1 MSSSTNSGS
10 CFSQAAK
17 KHYLSQAAISQQIS
31 KLEEEVGVRLFDR
44 SKYRPELTEAGKYY
58 YQKIKQLS
66 EEYEKIEKQTRYI
79 QKKNS
84 QKIVVGITGPF
95 ENKYLPRII
104 NEYKEGHET
113 HFDVRVYTFE
123 EGKKLLEAGDIDIA
137 FGLSSEFSVNPDI
150 SYETIH
156 QSETC
161 IVCSR
166 KNRLSQ
172 YKSINP
178 ILVKDEP
185 MITLSSQMGRK
196 FYDDFMKEIDELK
209 KADMDEAHMGIASG
223 YEVKTDTDKLLVI
236 GRYVVNTAGSSSTT
250 IKYDT
255 IDKQNKLLITLPSL
269 FKDEA
274 YIDIISEN
282 IKAQMKEQMKDE
294 NNVYWLEDEMMGDEN
309 FSKIDK
315 NQSFYIT
322 KDNQLVIAFDKYEV
336 APGYMGNPE
345 FIIPSE
351 LLKDA
356 ALIWLQPCVQRMK
369 AELERHLSCWL

>member
-1 MSSSTNSGS
+1 MNKFRNEYENIEIPDELEFLVRTTIKEQEKKMKRKNIINKSVIAAAVAGVVFVGSINLSSEISYALSEVPVLGS
-10 CFSQAAK
+10 IVRVLTFKTFELKDNNFDAQ
-17 KHYLSQAAISQQIS
+17 LTTPAIEGLDS
-31 KLEEEVGVRLFDR
+31 KLEAMLNE
-44 SKYRPELTEAGKYY
+44 
-58 YQKIKQLS
+58 
-66 EEYEKIEKQTRYI
+66 
-79 QKKNS
+79 
-84 QKIVVGITGPF
+84 
-95 ENKYLPRII
+95 KYLDE
-104 NEYKEGHET
+104 NQ
-113 HFDVRVYTFE
+113 
-123 EGKKLLEAGDIDIA
+123 KL
-137 FGLSSEFSVNPDI
+137 
-150 SYETIH
+150 
-156 QSETC
+156 
-161 IVCSR
+161 
-166 KNRLSQ
+166 
-172 YKSINP
+172 
-178 ILVKDEP
+178 
-185 MITLSSQMGRK
+185 
-196 FYDDFMKEIDELK
+196 YDDFMKEIDEMK

-294 NNVYWLEDEMMGDEN
+294 NKVYWLEDEMMGDEN

-356 ALIWLQPCVQRMK
+356 LVSEEYIK
-369 AELERHLSCWL
+369 

>member
-1 MSSSTNSGS
+1 MNKFRNEYENIEIPDELEFLVRTTIKEQEKKMKRKNIINKSVIAAAVAGVVFVGSINLSSEISYALSEVPVLGS
-10 CFSQAAK
+10 IVRVLTFKTFELKDNNFDAELK
-17 KHYLSQAAISQQIS
+17 TPAIEGLDS
-31 KLEEEVGVRLFDR
+31 KLEAMLN
-44 SKYRPELTEAGKYY
+44 K
-58 YQKIKQLS
+58 
-66 EEYEKIEKQTRYI
+66 
-79 QKKNS
+79 
-84 QKIVVGITGPF
+84 
-95 ENKYLPRII
+95 KYLDE
-104 NEYKEGHET
+104 NQ
-113 HFDVRVYTFE
+113 
-123 EGKKLLEAGDIDIA
+123 KL
-137 FGLSSEFSVNPDI
+137 
-150 SYETIH
+150 
-156 QSETC
+156 
-161 IVCSR
+161 
-166 KNRLSQ
+166 
-172 YKSINP
+172 
-178 ILVKDEP
+178 
-185 MITLSSQMGRK
+185 
-196 FYDDFMKEIDELK
+196 YDDFMKEIDEMK

-356 ALIWLQPCVQRMK
+356 LVSEEYIK
-369 AELERHLSCWL
+369 

>member
-1 MSSSTNSGS
+1 MNKFRNEYENIEIPDELEFLVRTTIKEQEKKMKRKNIINKSVIAAAVAGVVFVGSINLSSEISYALSEVPVLGS
-10 CFSQAAK
+10 IVRVLTFKTFELKDNNFDAQLK
-17 KHYLSQAAISQQIS
+17 TPAIEGLDS
-31 KLEEEVGVRLFDR
+31 KLEAMLNE
-44 SKYRPELTEAGKYY
+44 
-58 YQKIKQLS
+58 
-66 EEYEKIEKQTRYI
+66 
-79 QKKNS
+79 
-84 QKIVVGITGPF
+84 
-95 ENKYLPRII
+95 KYLDE
-104 NEYKEGHET
+104 NQ
-113 HFDVRVYTFE
+113 
-123 EGKKLLEAGDIDIA
+123 KL
-137 FGLSSEFSVNPDI
+137 
-150 SYETIH
+150 
-156 QSETC
+156 
-161 IVCSR
+161 
-166 KNRLSQ
+166 
-172 YKSINP
+172 
-178 ILVKDEP
+178 
-185 MITLSSQMGRK
+185 
-196 FYDDFMKEIDELK
+196 YDDFMKEIDELK

-356 ALIWLQPCVQRMK
+356 LVSEKYIK
-369 AELERHLSCWL
+369 

>member
-1 MSSSTNSGS
+1 MNKFRNEYENIEIPDELEFLVRTTIKEQEKKMKRKNIINKSVIAAAVAGVVFVGSINLSSEISYALSEVPVLGS
-10 CFSQAAK
+10 IVRVLTFKTFELKDNNFDAELK
-17 KHYLSQAAISQQIS
+17 TPAIEGLDS
-31 KLEEEVGVRLFDR
+31 KLEAMLNE
-44 SKYRPELTEAGKYY
+44 
-58 YQKIKQLS
+58 
-66 EEYEKIEKQTRYI
+66 
-79 QKKNS
+79 
-84 QKIVVGITGPF
+84 
-95 ENKYLPRII
+95 KYLDE
-104 NEYKEGHET
+104 NQ
-113 HFDVRVYTFE
+113 
-123 EGKKLLEAGDIDIA
+123 KL
-137 FGLSSEFSVNPDI
+137 
-150 SYETIH
+150 
-156 QSETC
+156 
-161 IVCSR
+161 
-166 KNRLSQ
+166 
-172 YKSINP
+172 
-178 ILVKDEP
+178 
-185 MITLSSQMGRK
+185 
-196 FYDDFMKEIDELK
+196 YDDFMKEIDELK
-209 KADMDEAHMGIASG
+209 KADMEEAHMGIASG

-255 IDKQNKLLITLPSL
+255 IDKQNKILITLPSL

-309 FSKIDK
+309 FSNIDK

-356 ALIWLQPCVQRMK
+356 LVSEEYIK
-369 AELERHLSCWL
+369 

>member
-1 MSSSTNSGS
+1 MNKFRNEYENIEIPDELEFLVRTTIKEQEKKMKRKNIINKSVIAAAVAGVVFVGSINLSSEISYALSEVPVLGS
-10 CFSQAAK
+10 IVRVLTFKTFELKDNNFDAQLK
-17 KHYLSQAAISQQIS
+17 TPAIEGLDS
-31 KLEEEVGVRLFDR
+31 KLEAMLNE
-44 SKYRPELTEAGKYY
+44 
-58 YQKIKQLS
+58 
-66 EEYEKIEKQTRYI
+66 
-79 QKKNS
+79 
-84 QKIVVGITGPF
+84 
-95 ENKYLPRII
+95 KYLDE
-104 NEYKEGHET
+104 NQ
-113 HFDVRVYTFE
+113 
-123 EGKKLLEAGDIDIA
+123 KL
-137 FGLSSEFSVNPDI
+137 
-150 SYETIH
+150 
-156 QSETC
+156 
-161 IVCSR
+161 
-166 KNRLSQ
+166 
-172 YKSINP
+172 
-178 ILVKDEP
+178 
-185 MITLSSQMGRK
+185 
-196 FYDDFMKEIDELK
+196 YDDFMKEIDELK

-322 KDNQLVIAFDKYEV
+322 KDNQLVIAFDKYEI

-351 LLKDA
+351 LLKDV
-356 ALIWLQPCVQRMK
+356 LVSEEYIK
-369 AELERHLSCWL
+369 

>member
-1 MSSSTNSGS
+1 MNKFRNEYENIEIPDELEFLVRTTIKEQEKKMKRKNIINKSVIAAAVAGVVFVGSINLSSEISYALSEVPVLGS
-10 CFSQAAK
+10 IVRVLTFKTFELKDNNFDAQLK
-17 KHYLSQAAISQQIS
+17 TPAIEGLDS
-31 KLEEEVGVRLFDR
+31 KLEAMLNE
-44 SKYRPELTEAGKYY
+44 
-58 YQKIKQLS
+58 
-66 EEYEKIEKQTRYI
+66 
-79 QKKNS
+79 
-84 QKIVVGITGPF
+84 
-95 ENKYLPRII
+95 KYLDE
-104 NEYKEGHET
+104 NQ
-113 HFDVRVYTFE
+113 
-123 EGKKLLEAGDIDIA
+123 KL
-137 FGLSSEFSVNPDI
+137 
-150 SYETIH
+150 
-156 QSETC
+156 
-161 IVCSR
+161 
-166 KNRLSQ
+166 
-172 YKSINP
+172 
-178 ILVKDEP
+178 
-185 MITLSSQMGRK
+185 
-196 FYDDFMKEIDELK
+196 YDDFMKEIDEMK

-351 LLKDA
+351 LLKDV
-356 ALIWLQPCVQRMK
+356 LVSEEYIK
-369 AELERHLSCWL
+369 

>member
-1 MSSSTNSGS
+1 MNR
-10 CFSQAAK
+10 F
-17 KHYLSQAAISQQIS
+17 
-31 KLEEEVGVRLFDR
+31 RN
-44 SKYRPELTEAGKYY
+44 
-58 YQKIKQLS
+58 
-66 EEYEKIEKQTRYI
+66 EYENIEIPDELEFLVRTTIKEQE
-79 QKKNS
+79 KKMKRKN
-84 QKIVVGITGPF
+84 
-95 ENKYLPRII
+95 II
-104 NEYKEGHET
+104 NKS
-113 HFDVRVYTFE
+113 VIAAAV
-123 EGKKLLEAGDIDIA
+123 AGVVFVGSIN
-137 FGLSSEFSVNPDI
+137 LSSEI
-150 SYETIH
+150 SYAL
-156 QSETC
+156 SEVPVLGS
-161 IVCSR
+161 IVRVLTFKTFELKDNNFDAELKTPAIEGLDS
-166 KNRLSQ
+166 NLEA
-172 YKSINP
+172 
-178 ILVKDEP
+178 ILNEKYLDENQK
-185 MITLSSQMGRK
+185 L
-196 FYDDFMKEIDELK
+196 YDDFMKEIDELK

-356 ALIWLQPCVQRMK
+356 LVSEEYIK
-369 AELERHLSCWL
+369 

>member
-1 MSSSTNSGS
+1 MNKFRNEYENIEIPDELEFLVRTTIKEQEKKMKRKNIINKSVIAAAVAGVVFVGSINLSSEISYALSEVPVLGS
-10 CFSQAAK
+10 IVRVLTFKTFELKDNNFDAQLK
-17 KHYLSQAAISQQIS
+17 TPAIEGLDS
-31 KLEEEVGVRLFDR
+31 KLEAMLNE
-44 SKYRPELTEAGKYY
+44 
-58 YQKIKQLS
+58 
-66 EEYEKIEKQTRYI
+66 
-79 QKKNS
+79 
-84 QKIVVGITGPF
+84 
-95 ENKYLPRII
+95 KYLDE
-104 NEYKEGHET
+104 NQ
-113 HFDVRVYTFE
+113 
-123 EGKKLLEAGDIDIA
+123 KL
-137 FGLSSEFSVNPDI
+137 
-150 SYETIH
+150 
-156 QSETC
+156 
-161 IVCSR
+161 
-166 KNRLSQ
+166 
-172 YKSINP
+172 
-178 ILVKDEP
+178 
-185 MITLSSQMGRK
+185 
-196 FYDDFMKEIDELK
+196 YDDFMKEIDELK

-236 GRYVVNTAGSSSTT
+236 GRYVVNTVGSSSTT

-255 IDKQNKLLITLPSL
+255 IDKQNKILITLPSL

-356 ALIWLQPCVQRMK
+356 LVSEEYIK
-369 AELERHLSCWL
+369 

>member
-1 MSSSTNSGS
+1 MNKFRNEYENIEIPDELEFLVRTTIKEQEKKMKRKNIINKSVIAAAVAGVVFVGSINLSSEISYALSEVPVLGS
-10 CFSQAAK
+10 IVRVLTFKTFELKDNNFDAELK
-17 KHYLSQAAISQQIS
+17 TPAIEGLDS
-31 KLEEEVGVRLFDR
+31 KLEAMLN
-44 SKYRPELTEAGKYY
+44 
-58 YQKIKQLS
+58 Q
-66 EEYEKIEKQTRYI
+66 
-79 QKKNS
+79 
-84 QKIVVGITGPF
+84 
-95 ENKYLPRII
+95 KYLDE
-104 NEYKEGHET
+104 NQ
-113 HFDVRVYTFE
+113 
-123 EGKKLLEAGDIDIA
+123 KL
-137 FGLSSEFSVNPDI
+137 
-150 SYETIH
+150 
-156 QSETC
+156 
-161 IVCSR
+161 
-166 KNRLSQ
+166 
-172 YKSINP
+172 
-178 ILVKDEP
+178 
-185 MITLSSQMGRK
+185 
-196 FYDDFMKEIDELK
+196 YDDFMKEIDELK
-209 KADMDEAHMGIASG
+209 KADMEEAHMGIASG

-255 IDKQNKLLITLPSL
+255 IDKQNKVLITLPSL

-351 LLKDA
+351 LLKDV
-356 ALIWLQPCVQRMK
+356 LVSEEYIK
-369 AELERHLSCWL
+369 

>member
-1 MSSSTNSGS
+1 MNKFRNEYENIEIPDELEFLVRTTIKEQEKKMKRKNIINKSVIAAAVAGIVFVGSINLSSEISYALSEVPVLGS
-10 CFSQAAK
+10 IVRVLTFKTFELKDNNFDAQ
-17 KHYLSQAAISQQIS
+17 LTTPAIEGLDS
-31 KLEEEVGVRLFDR
+31 KLEAMLNE
-44 SKYRPELTEAGKYY
+44 
-58 YQKIKQLS
+58 
-66 EEYEKIEKQTRYI
+66 
-79 QKKNS
+79 
-84 QKIVVGITGPF
+84 
-95 ENKYLPRII
+95 KYLDE
-104 NEYKEGHET
+104 NQ
-113 HFDVRVYTFE
+113 
-123 EGKKLLEAGDIDIA
+123 KL
-137 FGLSSEFSVNPDI
+137 
-150 SYETIH
+150 
-156 QSETC
+156 
-161 IVCSR
+161 
-166 KNRLSQ
+166 
-172 YKSINP
+172 
-178 ILVKDEP
+178 
-185 MITLSSQMGRK
+185 
-196 FYDDFMKEIDELK
+196 YDDFMKEIDEMK

-294 NNVYWLEDEMMGDEN
+294 NKVYWLEDEMMGDEN

-356 ALIWLQPCVQRMK
+356 LVSEEYIK
-369 AELERHLSCWL
+369 

>member
-1 MSSSTNSGS
+1 MNKFRNEYENIEIPDELEFLVRTTIKEQEKKMKRKNIINKSVIAAAVAGVVFVGSINLSSEISYALSEVPVLGS
-10 CFSQAAK
+10 IVRVLTFKTFELKDNNFDAELK
-17 KHYLSQAAISQQIS
+17 TPAIEGLDS
-31 KLEEEVGVRLFDR
+31 KLEAMLNE
-44 SKYRPELTEAGKYY
+44 
-58 YQKIKQLS
+58 
-66 EEYEKIEKQTRYI
+66 
-79 QKKNS
+79 
-84 QKIVVGITGPF
+84 
-95 ENKYLPRII
+95 KYLDE
-104 NEYKEGHET
+104 NQ
-113 HFDVRVYTFE
+113 
-123 EGKKLLEAGDIDIA
+123 KL
-137 FGLSSEFSVNPDI
+137 
-150 SYETIH
+150 
-156 QSETC
+156 
-161 IVCSR
+161 
-166 KNRLSQ
+166 
-172 YKSINP
+172 
-178 ILVKDEP
+178 
-185 MITLSSQMGRK
+185 
-196 FYDDFMKEIDELK
+196 YDDFMKEIDELK
-209 KADMDEAHMGIASG
+209 KADMEEAHMGIASG

-236 GRYVVNTAGSSSTT
+236 GRYVVNTVGSSSTT

-356 ALIWLQPCVQRMK
+356 LVSEEYIK
-369 AELERHLSCWL
+369 

>member
-1 MSSSTNSGS
+1 MNRFRNEYENIEIPDELEFLVRTTIKEQEKKMKRKNIINKSVIAAAVAGVVFVGSINLSSEISYALSEVPVLGS
-10 CFSQAAK
+10 IVRVLTFKTFELNDNNFDAELK
-17 KHYLSQAAISQQIS
+17 TPAIEGLDS
-31 KLEEEVGVRLFDR
+31 KLEAMLNE
-44 SKYRPELTEAGKYY
+44 
-58 YQKIKQLS
+58 
-66 EEYEKIEKQTRYI
+66 
-79 QKKNS
+79 
-84 QKIVVGITGPF
+84 
-95 ENKYLPRII
+95 KYLDE
-104 NEYKEGHET
+104 NQ
-113 HFDVRVYTFE
+113 
-123 EGKKLLEAGDIDIA
+123 KL
-137 FGLSSEFSVNPDI
+137 
-150 SYETIH
+150 
-156 QSETC
+156 
-161 IVCSR
+161 
-166 KNRLSQ
+166 
-172 YKSINP
+172 
-178 ILVKDEP
+178 
-185 MITLSSQMGRK
+185 
-196 FYDDFMKEIDELK
+196 YDDFMKEIDEMK

-356 ALIWLQPCVQRMK
+356 LVSEEYIK
-369 AELERHLSCWL
+369 

>member
-1 MSSSTNSGS
+1 MNKFRNEYENIEIPDELEFLVRTTIKEQEKKMKRKNIINKSVIAAAVAGVVFVGSINLSSEISYALSEVPVLGS
-10 CFSQAAK
+10 IVRVLTFKTFELKDNNFDAQLK
-17 KHYLSQAAISQQIS
+17 TPAIEGLDS
-31 KLEEEVGVRLFDR
+31 KLEAMLNE
-44 SKYRPELTEAGKYY
+44 
-58 YQKIKQLS
+58 
-66 EEYEKIEKQTRYI
+66 
-79 QKKNS
+79 
-84 QKIVVGITGPF
+84 
-95 ENKYLPRII
+95 KYLDE
-104 NEYKEGHET
+104 NQ
-113 HFDVRVYTFE
+113 
-123 EGKKLLEAGDIDIA
+123 KL
-137 FGLSSEFSVNPDI
+137 
-150 SYETIH
+150 
-156 QSETC
+156 
-161 IVCSR
+161 
-166 KNRLSQ
+166 
-172 YKSINP
+172 
-178 ILVKDEP
+178 
-185 MITLSSQMGRK
+185 
-196 FYDDFMKEIDELK
+196 YDDFMKEIDELK

-255 IDKQNKLLITLPSL
+255 IDKQNKILITLPSL

-322 KDNQLVIAFDKYEV
+322 KDHQLVLAFDMYEV

-356 ALIWLQPCVQRMK
+356 LVSEEYIK
-369 AELERHLSCWL
+369 

>member
-1 MSSSTNSGS
+1 MNKFRNEYENIEIPDELEFLVRTTIKEQEKKMKRKNIINKSVIAAAVAGVVFVGSINLSSEISYALSEVPVLGS
-10 CFSQAAK
+10 IVRVLTFKTFELKDNNFDAQLK
-17 KHYLSQAAISQQIS
+17 TPAIEGLDS
-31 KLEEEVGVRLFDR
+31 KLEAMLNE
-44 SKYRPELTEAGKYY
+44 
-58 YQKIKQLS
+58 
-66 EEYEKIEKQTRYI
+66 
-79 QKKNS
+79 
-84 QKIVVGITGPF
+84 
-95 ENKYLPRII
+95 KYLDE
-104 NEYKEGHET
+104 NQ
-113 HFDVRVYTFE
+113 
-123 EGKKLLEAGDIDIA
+123 KL
-137 FGLSSEFSVNPDI
+137 
-150 SYETIH
+150 
-156 QSETC
+156 
-161 IVCSR
+161 
-166 KNRLSQ
+166 
-172 YKSINP
+172 
-178 ILVKDEP
+178 
-185 MITLSSQMGRK
+185 
-196 FYDDFMKEIDELK
+196 YDDFMKEIDELK
-209 KADMDEAHMGIASG
+209 KADMEEAHMGIASG

-322 KDNQLVIAFDKYEV
+322 KDNQLVIAFDKYEI

-351 LLKDA
+351 LLKDV
-356 ALIWLQPCVQRMK
+356 LVSEEYIK
-369 AELERHLSCWL
+369 

>member
-1 MSSSTNSGS
+1 MNKFRNEYENIEIPDELEFLVRTTIKEQEKKMKRKNIINKSVIAAAVAGVVFVGSINLSSEISYALSEVPVLGS
-10 CFSQAAK
+10 IVRVLTFKTFELKDNNFDAELK
-17 KHYLSQAAISQQIS
+17 TPAIEGLDS
-31 KLEEEVGVRLFDR
+31 KLEAMLN
-44 SKYRPELTEAGKYY
+44 
-58 YQKIKQLS
+58 Q
-66 EEYEKIEKQTRYI
+66 
-79 QKKNS
+79 
-84 QKIVVGITGPF
+84 
-95 ENKYLPRII
+95 KYLDE
-104 NEYKEGHET
+104 NQ
-113 HFDVRVYTFE
+113 
-123 EGKKLLEAGDIDIA
+123 KL
-137 FGLSSEFSVNPDI
+137 
-150 SYETIH
+150 
-156 QSETC
+156 
-161 IVCSR
+161 
-166 KNRLSQ
+166 
-172 YKSINP
+172 
-178 ILVKDEP
+178 
-185 MITLSSQMGRK
+185 
-196 FYDDFMKEIDELK
+196 YDDFMKEIDELK
-209 KADMDEAHMGIASG
+209 KADMEEAHMGIASG

-255 IDKQNKLLITLPSL
+255 IDKQNKILITLPSL

-351 LLKDA
+351 LLKDV
-356 ALIWLQPCVQRMK
+356 LVSDEYIK
-369 AELERHLSCWL
+369 

>member
-1 MSSSTNSGS
+1 MNK
-10 CFSQAAK
+10 F
-17 KHYLSQAAISQQIS
+17 
-31 KLEEEVGVRLFDR
+31 RN
-44 SKYRPELTEAGKYY
+44 
-58 YQKIKQLS
+58 
-66 EEYEKIEKQTRYI
+66 EYENIEIPDELEFLVRTTIKEQE
-79 QKKNS
+79 KKMKRKN
-84 QKIVVGITGPF
+84 
-95 ENKYLPRII
+95 II
-104 NEYKEGHET
+104 NKS
-113 HFDVRVYTFE
+113 VIAAAV
-123 EGKKLLEAGDIDIA
+123 AGVVFVGSIN
-137 FGLSSEFSVNPDI
+137 LSSEI
-150 SYETIH
+150 SYAL
-156 QSETC
+156 SEVPVLGS
-161 IVCSR
+161 IVR
-166 KNRLSQ
+166 VLTFKTFEL
-172 YKSINP
+172 
-178 ILVKDEP
+178 KDNNFDAELKTP
-185 MITLSSQMGRK
+185 AIEGLDSNLEAMLNEKYLDENQK
-196 FYDDFMKEIDELK
+196 LYDDFMKEIDELK

-351 LLKDA
+351 LLKDV
-356 ALIWLQPCVQRMK
+356 LVSEEYIK
-369 AELERHLSCWL
+369 

>member
-1 MSSSTNSGS
+1 MNRFRNEYENIEIPDELEFLVRTTIKEQEKKMKRKNIINKSVIAAAVAGVVFVGSINLSSEISYALSEVPVLGS
-10 CFSQAAK
+10 IVRVLTFKTFELKDNNFDAELK
-17 KHYLSQAAISQQIS
+17 TPAIEGLDS
-31 KLEEEVGVRLFDR
+31 KLEAMLN
-44 SKYRPELTEAGKYY
+44 
-58 YQKIKQLS
+58 Q
-66 EEYEKIEKQTRYI
+66 
-79 QKKNS
+79 
-84 QKIVVGITGPF
+84 
-95 ENKYLPRII
+95 KYLDE
-104 NEYKEGHET
+104 NQ
-113 HFDVRVYTFE
+113 
-123 EGKKLLEAGDIDIA
+123 KL
-137 FGLSSEFSVNPDI
+137 
-150 SYETIH
+150 
-156 QSETC
+156 
-161 IVCSR
+161 
-166 KNRLSQ
+166 
-172 YKSINP
+172 
-178 ILVKDEP
+178 
-185 MITLSSQMGRK
+185 
-196 FYDDFMKEIDELK
+196 YDDFMKEIDELK

-255 IDKQNKLLITLPSL
+255 IDKQNKILITLPSL

-351 LLKDA
+351 LLKDV
-356 ALIWLQPCVQRMK
+356 LVSEEYIK
-369 AELERHLSCWL
+369 

>member
-1 MSSSTNSGS
+1 MNRFRNEYENIEIPDELEFLVRTTIKEQEKKMKRKNIINKSVIAAAVAGVVFVGSINLSSEISYALSEVPVLGS
-10 CFSQAAK
+10 IVRVLTFKTFELKDNNFDAELK
-17 KHYLSQAAISQQIS
+17 TPAIEGLDS
-31 KLEEEVGVRLFDR
+31 KLEAMLNE
-44 SKYRPELTEAGKYY
+44 
-58 YQKIKQLS
+58 
-66 EEYEKIEKQTRYI
+66 
-79 QKKNS
+79 
-84 QKIVVGITGPF
+84 
-95 ENKYLPRII
+95 KYLDE
-104 NEYKEGHET
+104 NQ
-113 HFDVRVYTFE
+113 
-123 EGKKLLEAGDIDIA
+123 KL
-137 FGLSSEFSVNPDI
+137 
-150 SYETIH
+150 
-156 QSETC
+156 
-161 IVCSR
+161 
-166 KNRLSQ
+166 
-172 YKSINP
+172 
-178 ILVKDEP
+178 
-185 MITLSSQMGRK
+185 
-196 FYDDFMKEIDELK
+196 YDDFMKEIDELK

-351 LLKDA
+351 LLKN
-356 ALIWLQPCVQRMK
+356 ALVSEEYIK
-369 AELERHLSCWL
+369 

>member
-1 MSSSTNSGS
+1 MNRFRNEYENIEIPDELEFLVRTTIKEQEKKMKRKNIINKSVIAAAVAGVVFVGSINLSSEISYALSEVPVLGS
-10 CFSQAAK
+10 IVRVLTFKTFELKDNNFDAQLK
-17 KHYLSQAAISQQIS
+17 TPAIEGLDS
-31 KLEEEVGVRLFDR
+31 KLEAMLNE
-44 SKYRPELTEAGKYY
+44 
-58 YQKIKQLS
+58 
-66 EEYEKIEKQTRYI
+66 
-79 QKKNS
+79 
-84 QKIVVGITGPF
+84 
-95 ENKYLPRII
+95 KYLDE
-104 NEYKEGHET
+104 NQ
-113 HFDVRVYTFE
+113 
-123 EGKKLLEAGDIDIA
+123 KL
-137 FGLSSEFSVNPDI
+137 
-150 SYETIH
+150 
-156 QSETC
+156 
-161 IVCSR
+161 
-166 KNRLSQ
+166 
-172 YKSINP
+172 
-178 ILVKDEP
+178 
-185 MITLSSQMGRK
+185 
-196 FYDDFMKEIDELK
+196 YDDFMKEIDELK

-236 GRYVVNTAGSSSTT
+236 GRYVVNTVGSSSTT

-255 IDKQNKLLITLPSL
+255 IDKQNKILITLPSL

-356 ALIWLQPCVQRMK
+356 LVSEEYIK
-369 AELERHLSCWL
+369 

>member
-1 MSSSTNSGS
+1 M
-10 CFSQAAK
+10 
-17 KHYLSQAAISQQIS
+17 SQAAISQQIS

-137 FGLSSEFSVNPDI
+137 FGL
-150 SYETIH
+150 
-156 QSETC
+156 
-161 IVCSR
+161 
-166 KNRLSQ
+166 

-196 FYDDFMKEIDELK
+196 FYDDFMKAFILDGFEPNIVKEVNSLSEYFISIKLDEGIGYTGREVVPEEEDLCTVKIVGSHHHADFAVAYLK
-209 KADMDEAHMGIASG
+209 ENKKQSVVQF
-223 YEVKTDTDKLLVI
+223 YEYIVA
-236 GRYVVNTAGSSSTT
+236 Y
-250 IKYDT
+250 
-255 IDKQNKLLITLPSL
+255 
-269 FKDEA
+269 FKD
-274 YIDIISEN
+274 Y
-282 IKAQMKEQMKDE
+282 K
-294 NNVYWLEDEMMGDEN
+294 
-309 FSKIDK
+309 K
-315 NQSFYIT
+315 N
-322 KDNQLVIAFDKYEV
+322 L
-336 APGYMGNPE
+336 
-345 FIIPSE
+345 
-351 LLKDA
+351 
-356 ALIWLQPCVQRMK
+356 
-369 AELERHLSCWL
+369 

>member
-1 MSSSTNSGS
+1 MNKFRNEYENIEIPDELEFLVRTTIKEQEKKMKRKNIINKSVIAAAVAGVVFVGSINLSSEISYALSEVPVLGS
-10 CFSQAAK
+10 IVRVLTFKTFELKDNNFDAQLK
-17 KHYLSQAAISQQIS
+17 TPAIEGLDS
-31 KLEEEVGVRLFDR
+31 KLEAMLN
-44 SKYRPELTEAGKYY
+44 
-58 YQKIKQLS
+58 Q
-66 EEYEKIEKQTRYI
+66 
-79 QKKNS
+79 
-84 QKIVVGITGPF
+84 
-95 ENKYLPRII
+95 KYLDE
-104 NEYKEGHET
+104 NQ
-113 HFDVRVYTFE
+113 
-123 EGKKLLEAGDIDIA
+123 KL
-137 FGLSSEFSVNPDI
+137 
-150 SYETIH
+150 
-156 QSETC
+156 
-161 IVCSR
+161 
-166 KNRLSQ
+166 
-172 YKSINP
+172 
-178 ILVKDEP
+178 
-185 MITLSSQMGRK
+185 
-196 FYDDFMKEIDELK
+196 YDDFMKEIDELK

-356 ALIWLQPCVQRMK
+356 LVSEEYIK
-369 AELERHLSCWL
+369 

>member
-1 MSSSTNSGS
+1 MNKFRNEYENIEIPDELEFLVRTTIKEQEKKMKRKNIINKSVIAAAVAGVVFVGSINLSSEISYALSEVPVLGS
-10 CFSQAAK
+10 IVRVLTFKTFELKDNNFDAQLTSP
-17 KHYLSQAAISQQIS
+17 AIEGLDS
-31 KLEEEVGVRLFDR
+31 KLEAMLNE
-44 SKYRPELTEAGKYY
+44 
-58 YQKIKQLS
+58 
-66 EEYEKIEKQTRYI
+66 
-79 QKKNS
+79 
-84 QKIVVGITGPF
+84 
-95 ENKYLPRII
+95 KYLDE
-104 NEYKEGHET
+104 NQ
-113 HFDVRVYTFE
+113 
-123 EGKKLLEAGDIDIA
+123 KL
-137 FGLSSEFSVNPDI
+137 
-150 SYETIH
+150 
-156 QSETC
+156 
-161 IVCSR
+161 
-166 KNRLSQ
+166 
-172 YKSINP
+172 
-178 ILVKDEP
+178 
-185 MITLSSQMGRK
+185 
-196 FYDDFMKEIDELK
+196 YDDFMKEIDELK

-236 GRYVVNTAGSSSTT
+236 GRYVVNTVGSSSTT

-356 ALIWLQPCVQRMK
+356 LVSEEYIK
-369 AELERHLSCWL
+369 

>member
-1 MSSSTNSGS
+1 MNRFRNEYENIEIPDELEFLVRTTIKEQEKKMKRKNIINKSVIAAAVAGVVFVGSINLSSEISYALSEVPVLGS
-10 CFSQAAK
+10 IVRVLTFKTFELKDNNFDAELK
-17 KHYLSQAAISQQIS
+17 TPAIEGLDS
-31 KLEEEVGVRLFDR
+31 KLEAMLNE
-44 SKYRPELTEAGKYY
+44 
-58 YQKIKQLS
+58 
-66 EEYEKIEKQTRYI
+66 
-79 QKKNS
+79 
-84 QKIVVGITGPF
+84 
-95 ENKYLPRII
+95 KYLDE
-104 NEYKEGHET
+104 NQ
-113 HFDVRVYTFE
+113 
-123 EGKKLLEAGDIDIA
+123 KL
-137 FGLSSEFSVNPDI
+137 
-150 SYETIH
+150 
-156 QSETC
+156 
-161 IVCSR
+161 
-166 KNRLSQ
+166 
-172 YKSINP
+172 
-178 ILVKDEP
+178 
-185 MITLSSQMGRK
+185 
-196 FYDDFMKEIDELK
+196 YDDFMKEIDELK
-209 KADMDEAHMGIASG
+209 KADMEEAHMGIASG

-255 IDKQNKLLITLPSL
+255 IDKQNKILITLPSL

-274 YIDIISEN
+274 YIDMISEN

-356 ALIWLQPCVQRMK
+356 LVSEEYIK
-369 AELERHLSCWL
+369 

>member
-1 MSSSTNSGS
+1 MNKFRNEYENIEIPDELEFLVRTTIKEQEKKMKRKNIINKSVIAAAVAGVVFVGSINLSSEISYALSEVPVLGS
-10 CFSQAAK
+10 IVRVLTFKTFELKDNNFDAELK
-17 KHYLSQAAISQQIS
+17 TPAIEGLDS
-31 KLEEEVGVRLFDR
+31 KLEAMLNE
-44 SKYRPELTEAGKYY
+44 
-58 YQKIKQLS
+58 
-66 EEYEKIEKQTRYI
+66 
-79 QKKNS
+79 
-84 QKIVVGITGPF
+84 
-95 ENKYLPRII
+95 KYLDE
-104 NEYKEGHET
+104 NQ
-113 HFDVRVYTFE
+113 
-123 EGKKLLEAGDIDIA
+123 KL
-137 FGLSSEFSVNPDI
+137 
-150 SYETIH
+150 
-156 QSETC
+156 
-161 IVCSR
+161 
-166 KNRLSQ
+166 
-172 YKSINP
+172 
-178 ILVKDEP
+178 
-185 MITLSSQMGRK
+185 
-196 FYDDFMKEIDELK
+196 YDDFMKEIDELK
-209 KADMDEAHMGIASG
+209 KADMEEAHMGIASG

-236 GRYVVNTAGSSSTT
+236 GRYVVNTVGSSSTT

-351 LLKDA
+351 LLKDV
-356 ALIWLQPCVQRMK
+356 LVSEEYIK
-369 AELERHLSCWL
+369 

>member
-1 MSSSTNSGS
+1 MNRFRNEYENIEIPDELEFLVRTTIKEQEKKMKRKNIINKSVIAAAVAGVVFVGSINLSSEISYALSEVPVLGS
-10 CFSQAAK
+10 IVRVLTFKTFELKDNNFDAQLK
-17 KHYLSQAAISQQIS
+17 TPAIEGLDS
-31 KLEEEVGVRLFDR
+31 KLEAMLNE
-44 SKYRPELTEAGKYY
+44 
-58 YQKIKQLS
+58 
-66 EEYEKIEKQTRYI
+66 
-79 QKKNS
+79 
-84 QKIVVGITGPF
+84 
-95 ENKYLPRII
+95 KYLDE
-104 NEYKEGHET
+104 NQ
-113 HFDVRVYTFE
+113 
-123 EGKKLLEAGDIDIA
+123 KL
-137 FGLSSEFSVNPDI
+137 
-150 SYETIH
+150 
-156 QSETC
+156 
-161 IVCSR
+161 
-166 KNRLSQ
+166 
-172 YKSINP
+172 
-178 ILVKDEP
+178 
-185 MITLSSQMGRK
+185 
-196 FYDDFMKEIDELK
+196 YDDFMKEIDELK

-255 IDKQNKLLITLPSL
+255 IDKQNKILITLPSL

-356 ALIWLQPCVQRMK
+356 LVSEEYIK
-369 AELERHLSCWL
+369 

>member
-1 MSSSTNSGS
+1 MNK
-10 CFSQAAK
+10 F
-17 KHYLSQAAISQQIS
+17 
-31 KLEEEVGVRLFDR
+31 RN
-44 SKYRPELTEAGKYY
+44 
-58 YQKIKQLS
+58 
-66 EEYEKIEKQTRYI
+66 EYENIEIPDELEFLVRTTIKEQE
-79 QKKNS
+79 KKMKRKN
-84 QKIVVGITGPF
+84 
-95 ENKYLPRII
+95 II
-104 NEYKEGHET
+104 NKS
-113 HFDVRVYTFE
+113 VIAAAV
-123 EGKKLLEAGDIDIA
+123 AGVVFVGSIN
-137 FGLSSEFSVNPDI
+137 LSSEI
-150 SYETIH
+150 SYAL
-156 QSETC
+156 SEVPVLGS
-161 IVCSR
+161 IVR
-166 KNRLSQ
+166 VLTFKTFEL
-172 YKSINP
+172 
-178 ILVKDEP
+178 KDNNFDAELKTP
-185 MITLSSQMGRK
+185 AIEGLDSNLEAMLNEKYLDENQK
-196 FYDDFMKEIDELK
+196 LYDDFMKEIDELK

-322 KDNQLVIAFDKYEV
+322 KDNQLVIAFGKYEV

-356 ALIWLQPCVQRMK
+356 LVSEEYIK
-369 AELERHLSCWL
+369 

>member
-1 MSSSTNSGS
+1 MNKFRNEYENIEIPDELEFLVRTTIKEQEKKMKRKNIINKSVIAAAVAGVVFVGSINLSSEISYALSEVPVLGS
-10 CFSQAAK
+10 IVRVLTFKTFELKDNNFDAQ
-17 KHYLSQAAISQQIS
+17 LTTPAIEGLDS
-31 KLEEEVGVRLFDR
+31 KLEAMLNE
-44 SKYRPELTEAGKYY
+44 
-58 YQKIKQLS
+58 
-66 EEYEKIEKQTRYI
+66 
-79 QKKNS
+79 
-84 QKIVVGITGPF
+84 
-95 ENKYLPRII
+95 KYLDE
-104 NEYKEGHET
+104 NQ
-113 HFDVRVYTFE
+113 
-123 EGKKLLEAGDIDIA
+123 KL
-137 FGLSSEFSVNPDI
+137 
-150 SYETIH
+150 
-156 QSETC
+156 
-161 IVCSR
+161 
-166 KNRLSQ
+166 
-172 YKSINP
+172 
-178 ILVKDEP
+178 
-185 MITLSSQMGRK
+185 
-196 FYDDFMKEIDELK
+196 YDDFMKEIDELK

-309 FSKIDK
+309 FSNIDK

-356 ALIWLQPCVQRMK
+356 LVSEEYIK
-369 AELERHLSCWL
+369 

>member
-1 MSSSTNSGS
+1 MNKFRNEYENIEIPDELEFLVRTTIKEQEKKMKRKNIINKSVIAAAVAGVVFVGSINLSSEISYALSEVPVLGS
-10 CFSQAAK
+10 IVRVLTFKTFELKDNNFDAELK
-17 KHYLSQAAISQQIS
+17 TPAIEGLDS
-31 KLEEEVGVRLFDR
+31 KLEAMLNE
-44 SKYRPELTEAGKYY
+44 
-58 YQKIKQLS
+58 
-66 EEYEKIEKQTRYI
+66 
-79 QKKNS
+79 
-84 QKIVVGITGPF
+84 
-95 ENKYLPRII
+95 KYLDE
-104 NEYKEGHET
+104 NQ
-113 HFDVRVYTFE
+113 
-123 EGKKLLEAGDIDIA
+123 KL
-137 FGLSSEFSVNPDI
+137 
-150 SYETIH
+150 
-156 QSETC
+156 
-161 IVCSR
+161 
-166 KNRLSQ
+166 
-172 YKSINP
+172 
-178 ILVKDEP
+178 
-185 MITLSSQMGRK
+185 
-196 FYDDFMKEIDELK
+196 YDDFIKEIDELK
-209 KADMDEAHMGIASG
+209 KADMEEAHMGIASG

-255 IDKQNKLLITLPSL
+255 IDKQNKILITLPSL

-356 ALIWLQPCVQRMK
+356 LVSEEYIK
-369 AELERHLSCWL
+369 

>member
-1 MSSSTNSGS
+1 MNKFRNEYENIEIPDELEFLVRTTIKEQEKKMKRKNIINKSVIAAAVAGVVFVGSINLSSEISYALSEVPVLGS
-10 CFSQAAK
+10 IVRVLTFKTFELKDNNFDAQLK
-17 KHYLSQAAISQQIS
+17 TPAIEGLDS
-31 KLEEEVGVRLFDR
+31 KLEAMLNE
-44 SKYRPELTEAGKYY
+44 
-58 YQKIKQLS
+58 
-66 EEYEKIEKQTRYI
+66 
-79 QKKNS
+79 
-84 QKIVVGITGPF
+84 
-95 ENKYLPRII
+95 KYLDE
-104 NEYKEGHET
+104 NQ
-113 HFDVRVYTFE
+113 
-123 EGKKLLEAGDIDIA
+123 KL
-137 FGLSSEFSVNPDI
+137 
-150 SYETIH
+150 
-156 QSETC
+156 
-161 IVCSR
+161 
-166 KNRLSQ
+166 
-172 YKSINP
+172 
-178 ILVKDEP
+178 
-185 MITLSSQMGRK
+185 
-196 FYDDFMKEIDELK
+196 YDDFMKEIDELK

-255 IDKQNKLLITLPSL
+255 IDKQNKILITLPSL

-322 KDNQLVIAFDKYEV
+322 KDNQLIIAFDKYEV

-356 ALIWLQPCVQRMK
+356 LVSEEYIK
-369 AELERHLSCWL
+369 

>member
-1 MSSSTNSGS
+1 MNKFRNEYENIEIPDELEFLVRTTIKEQEKKMKRKNIINKSVIAAAVAGVVFVGSINLSSEISYALSEVPVLGS
-10 CFSQAAK
+10 IVRVLTFKTFELKDNNFDAQLK
-17 KHYLSQAAISQQIS
+17 TPAIEGLDS
-31 KLEEEVGVRLFDR
+31 KLEAMLNE
-44 SKYRPELTEAGKYY
+44 
-58 YQKIKQLS
+58 
-66 EEYEKIEKQTRYI
+66 
-79 QKKNS
+79 
-84 QKIVVGITGPF
+84 
-95 ENKYLPRII
+95 KYLDE
-104 NEYKEGHET
+104 NQ
-113 HFDVRVYTFE
+113 
-123 EGKKLLEAGDIDIA
+123 KL
-137 FGLSSEFSVNPDI
+137 
-150 SYETIH
+150 
-156 QSETC
+156 
-161 IVCSR
+161 
-166 KNRLSQ
+166 
-172 YKSINP
+172 
-178 ILVKDEP
+178 
-185 MITLSSQMGRK
+185 
-196 FYDDFMKEIDELK
+196 YDDFMKEIDELK

-236 GRYVVNTAGSSSTT
+236 GRYVVNTVGSSSTT

-255 IDKQNKLLITLPSL
+255 IDKQNKILITLPSL

-351 LLKDA
+351 LLKDV
-356 ALIWLQPCVQRMK
+356 LVSDEYIK
-369 AELERHLSCWL
+369 

>member
-1 MSSSTNSGS
+1 MNK
-10 CFSQAAK
+10 F
-17 KHYLSQAAISQQIS
+17 
-31 KLEEEVGVRLFDR
+31 RN
-44 SKYRPELTEAGKYY
+44 
-58 YQKIKQLS
+58 
-66 EEYEKIEKQTRYI
+66 EYENIEIPDELEFLVRTTIKEQE
-79 QKKNS
+79 KKMKRKN
-84 QKIVVGITGPF
+84 
-95 ENKYLPRII
+95 II
-104 NEYKEGHET
+104 NKS
-113 HFDVRVYTFE
+113 VIAAAV
-123 EGKKLLEAGDIDIA
+123 AGVVFVGSIN
-137 FGLSSEFSVNPDI
+137 LSSEI
-150 SYETIH
+150 SYAL
-156 QSETC
+156 SEVPVLGS
-161 IVCSR
+161 IVR
-166 KNRLSQ
+166 VLTFKTFEL
-172 YKSINP
+172 
-178 ILVKDEP
+178 KDNNFDAELKTP
-185 MITLSSQMGRK
+185 AIEGLDSNLEAMLNEKYLDENQK
-196 FYDDFMKEIDELK
+196 LYDDFMKEIDELK

-255 IDKQNKLLITLPSL
+255 IDKQNKILITLPSL

-356 ALIWLQPCVQRMK
+356 LVSEEYIK
-369 AELERHLSCWL
+369 

>member
-1 MSSSTNSGS
+1 MNRFRNEYENIEIPDELEFLVRTTIKEQEKKMKRKNIINKSVIAAAVAGVVFVGSINLSSEISYALSEVPVLGS
-10 CFSQAAK
+10 IVRVLTFKTFELKDNNFDAELK
-17 KHYLSQAAISQQIS
+17 TPAIEGLDS
-31 KLEEEVGVRLFDR
+31 KLEAMLNE
-44 SKYRPELTEAGKYY
+44 
-58 YQKIKQLS
+58 
-66 EEYEKIEKQTRYI
+66 
-79 QKKNS
+79 
-84 QKIVVGITGPF
+84 
-95 ENKYLPRII
+95 KYLDE
-104 NEYKEGHET
+104 NQ
-113 HFDVRVYTFE
+113 
-123 EGKKLLEAGDIDIA
+123 KL
-137 FGLSSEFSVNPDI
+137 
-150 SYETIH
+150 
-156 QSETC
+156 
-161 IVCSR
+161 
-166 KNRLSQ
+166 
-172 YKSINP
+172 
-178 ILVKDEP
+178 
-185 MITLSSQMGRK
+185 
-196 FYDDFMKEIDELK
+196 YDDFMKEIDELK
-209 KADMDEAHMGIASG
+209 KADMEEAHMGIASG

-294 NNVYWLEDEMMGDEN
+294 SNVYWLEDEMMGDEN

-356 ALIWLQPCVQRMK
+356 LVSEEYIK
-369 AELERHLSCWL
+369 

>member
-1 MSSSTNSGS
+1 MNRFRNEYENIEIPDELEFLVRTTIKEQEKKMKRKNIINKSVIAAAVAGVVFVGSINLSSEISYALSEVPVLGS
-10 CFSQAAK
+10 IVRVLTFKTFELKDNNFDAQLK
-17 KHYLSQAAISQQIS
+17 TPAIEGLDS
-31 KLEEEVGVRLFDR
+31 KLEAMLNE
-44 SKYRPELTEAGKYY
+44 
-58 YQKIKQLS
+58 
-66 EEYEKIEKQTRYI
+66 
-79 QKKNS
+79 
-84 QKIVVGITGPF
+84 
-95 ENKYLPRII
+95 KYLDE
-104 NEYKEGHET
+104 NQ
-113 HFDVRVYTFE
+113 
-123 EGKKLLEAGDIDIA
+123 KL
-137 FGLSSEFSVNPDI
+137 
-150 SYETIH
+150 
-156 QSETC
+156 
-161 IVCSR
+161 
-166 KNRLSQ
+166 
-172 YKSINP
+172 
-178 ILVKDEP
+178 
-185 MITLSSQMGRK
+185 
-196 FYDDFMKEIDELK
+196 YDDFMKEIDEMK

-236 GRYVVNTAGSSSTT
+236 GRYVVNTVGSSSTT

-356 ALIWLQPCVQRMK
+356 LVSEEYIK
-369 AELERHLSCWL
+369 

>member
-1 MSSSTNSGS
+1 MNKFRNEYENIEIPDELEFLVRTTIKEQEKKMKRKNIINKSVIAAAVAGVVFVGSINLSSEISYALSEVPVLGS
-10 CFSQAAK
+10 IVRVLTFKTFELKDNNFDAELK
-17 KHYLSQAAISQQIS
+17 TPAIEGLDS
-31 KLEEEVGVRLFDR
+31 KLEAMLNE
-44 SKYRPELTEAGKYY
+44 
-58 YQKIKQLS
+58 
-66 EEYEKIEKQTRYI
+66 
-79 QKKNS
+79 
-84 QKIVVGITGPF
+84 
-95 ENKYLPRII
+95 KYLDE
-104 NEYKEGHET
+104 NQ
-113 HFDVRVYTFE
+113 
-123 EGKKLLEAGDIDIA
+123 KL
-137 FGLSSEFSVNPDI
+137 
-150 SYETIH
+150 
-156 QSETC
+156 
-161 IVCSR
+161 
-166 KNRLSQ
+166 
-172 YKSINP
+172 
-178 ILVKDEP
+178 
-185 MITLSSQMGRK
+185 
-196 FYDDFMKEIDELK
+196 YDDFMKEIDELK
-209 KADMDEAHMGIASG
+209 KADMEEAHMGIASG

-255 IDKQNKLLITLPSL
+255 IDKQNKILITLPSL

-351 LLKDA
+351 LLKDV
-356 ALIWLQPCVQRMK
+356 LVSDEYIK
-369 AELERHLSCWL
+369 

>member
-1 MSSSTNSGS
+1 MNKFRNEYENIEIPDELEFLVRTTIKEQEKKMKRKNIINKSVIAAAVAGVVFVGSINLSSEISYALSEVPVLGS
-10 CFSQAAK
+10 IVRVLTFKTFELKDNNFDAELK
-17 KHYLSQAAISQQIS
+17 TPAIEGLDS
-31 KLEEEVGVRLFDR
+31 KLEAMLNE
-44 SKYRPELTEAGKYY
+44 
-58 YQKIKQLS
+58 
-66 EEYEKIEKQTRYI
+66 
-79 QKKNS
+79 
-84 QKIVVGITGPF
+84 
-95 ENKYLPRII
+95 KYLDE
-104 NEYKEGHET
+104 NQ
-113 HFDVRVYTFE
+113 
-123 EGKKLLEAGDIDIA
+123 KL
-137 FGLSSEFSVNPDI
+137 
-150 SYETIH
+150 
-156 QSETC
+156 
-161 IVCSR
+161 
-166 KNRLSQ
+166 
-172 YKSINP
+172 
-178 ILVKDEP
+178 
-185 MITLSSQMGRK
+185 
-196 FYDDFMKEIDELK
+196 YDDFMKEIDELK

-351 LLKDA
+351 LLKDV
-356 ALIWLQPCVQRMK
+356 LVSDEYIK
-369 AELERHLSCWL
+369 

>member
-1 MSSSTNSGS
+1 MNKFRNEYENIEIPDELEFLVRTTIKEQEKKMKRKNIINKSVIAAAVAGIVFVGS
-10 CFSQAAK
+10 IN
-17 KHYLSQAAISQQIS
+17 LSYEISYALSEVPVLGSIVRVLTFKTFELKDNNFDAQLTTPAIEGLDS
-31 KLEEEVGVRLFDR
+31 KLEAMLNE
-44 SKYRPELTEAGKYY
+44 
-58 YQKIKQLS
+58 
-66 EEYEKIEKQTRYI
+66 
-79 QKKNS
+79 
-84 QKIVVGITGPF
+84 
-95 ENKYLPRII
+95 KYLDE
-104 NEYKEGHET
+104 NQ
-113 HFDVRVYTFE
+113 
-123 EGKKLLEAGDIDIA
+123 KL
-137 FGLSSEFSVNPDI
+137 
-150 SYETIH
+150 
-156 QSETC
+156 
-161 IVCSR
+161 
-166 KNRLSQ
+166 
-172 YKSINP
+172 
-178 ILVKDEP
+178 
-185 MITLSSQMGRK
+185 
-196 FYDDFMKEIDELK
+196 YDDFMKEIDEMK

-294 NNVYWLEDEMMGDEN
+294 NKVYWLEDEMMGDEN

-356 ALIWLQPCVQRMK
+356 LVSEEYIK
-369 AELERHLSCWL
+369 